1 MAYEKIK
8 VARDGDITIITL
20 NDPATMNAAGV
31 DLVTDLLTA
40 FKVGVSGAEP
50 ARAFVLTGE
59 GRAFCSGANL
69 SATPGGQRM
78 DADGKP
84 DAGAAL
90 ETIYNPLV
98 TYVREMPVP
107 LVTAVNGA
115 AAGVGCSLALLG
127 DLIVAGESD
136 YFLQAFRRIG
146 LVPDGGST
154 YLLPRMIGKARAME
168 MALLGERV
176 PAATALDWGLINRC
190 VPDADLMTT
199 AMALAHALATGPASL
214 GLSRQIMTASLDSD
228 WNTQLHRERI
238 AQRTAGK
245 TEDFVEGVSAF
256 LGKRPAQFKGR

>member
-1 MAYEKIK
+1 MSYEKIK
-8 VARDGDITIITL
+8 VARDGDVTIITL
-20 NDPATMNAAGV
+20 NDPATMNAAGT
-31 DLVTDLLTA
+31 DLVAELLVA
-40 FKVGVSGAEP
+40 FKAGVSGPEP

-69 SATPGGQRM
+69 SATPGGARL

-90 ETIYNPLV
+90 ETVYNPLV

-127 DLIVAGESD
+127 DLIVAGESA

-168 MALLGERV
+168 MALLGERI
-176 PAATALDWGLINRC
+176 PAATALDWGLINRM
-190 VPDADLMTT
+190 VPDADLMAT
-199 AMALAHALATGPASL
+199 AMTLAQALATGPASL
-214 GLSRQIMTASLDSD
+214 GLSRQIMVASLDSG
-228 WNTQLHRERI
+228 WAEQLHRERN

-245 TEDFVEGVSAF
+245 TEDFVEGVTAF
-256 LGKRPAQFKGR
+256 LQKRPAQFKGR